1 MINLGELLLLHRVGV
16 SVPCRNGRPIG
27 VINDRENTCI
37 CCGDMIPE
45 GLQICL
51 NCERREEK

>member
-27 VINDRENTCI
+27 AINDRENTCV
-37 CCGDMIPE
+37 CCGNIIPE
-45 GLQICL
+45 GLQVCWR
-51 NCERREEK
+51 CEKK